1 MSFSSKENGK
11 INQEIKSGLYIV
23 ATPIGN
29 LEDITLRA
37 INILRKSQLIL
48 CEDTRNSLKLLKKF
62 DIKTKIISYHKFNE
76 KKRIREI
83 IQTLKE
89 KKIVS
94 LISDAGTPVIS
105 DPGTILIKECI
116 YNNIKICPIPGP
128 SAVTTALSVSGFGEK
143 FIFYGFLK
151 NSENQIKNEI
161 KKLIDFPYPIIF
173 FVSSNKINKVVKIFK
188 NFFSDRKIMIAKE
201 MTKIYE
207 NFIRCDLNSIDLSK
221 YNLKGE
227 LTLIVSNKPLIEK
240 KNLNILSE
248 SVKNEIKSMMK
259 KYSNKDLASFISKR
273 DNISKKIIYDYCITL
288 KKWKKL
294 F

>member
-173 FVSSNKINKVVKIFK
+173 FVSYPICEI
-188 NFFSDRKIMIAKE
+188 E
-201 MTKIYE
+201 MTKLS
-207 NFIRCDLNSIDLSK
+207 DSISRFD
-221 YNLKGE
+221 NLKYP
-227 LTLIVSNKPLIEK
+227 S
-240 KNLNILSE
+240 
-248 SVKNEIKSMMK
+248 
-259 KYSNKDLASFISKR
+259 
-273 DNISKKIIYDYCITL
+273 
-288 KKWKKL
+288 
-294 F
+294 